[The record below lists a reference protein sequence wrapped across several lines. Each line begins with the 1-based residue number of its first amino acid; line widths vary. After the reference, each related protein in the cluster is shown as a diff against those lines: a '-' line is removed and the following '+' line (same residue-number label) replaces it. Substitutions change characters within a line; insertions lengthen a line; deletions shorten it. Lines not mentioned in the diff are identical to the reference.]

1 MVVRIDPENNEINTL
16 CDLADFAGKHI
27 LEIGCGDGRL
37 TWRYAEA
44 TAHVTAID
52 PFEEAI
58 RRANAN
64 LPASLRDRVEFRHI
78 AFEDFA
84 SSSESEVFDIA
95 ILSWALC

>member
-1 MVVRIDPENNEINTL
+1 MTIRSDPENNEIDAL
-16 CDLADFAGKHI
+16 FDLVDFSGKHV

-44 TAHVTAID
+44 AAHVTGID

-58 RRANAN
+58 ERAI
-64 LPASLRDRVEFRHI
+64 ASQTETLRDQVEFHHI

-84 SSSESEVFDIA
+84 AARESELFDIV
-95 ILSWALC
+95 ILSWSL